1 MWCSQNLTG
10 NDSPKLL
17 ECLHIACS
25 TCVAAK
31 FAELDRNMQMVIH
44 CPVCNMGSQ
53 HDGIIDNQFLIEQSL
68 GSDDNQGN
76 SDSDTKVFNF
86 FFFRLFDKIVIKF
99 CVIRMDFLNYNFF
112 SVIFTCVNETN
123 CLETLMQL

>member
-1 MWCSQNLTG
+1 MTG

-25 TCVAAK
+25 TCVEAK
-31 FAELDRNMQMVIH
+31 FAELDRAMAMVIH

-53 HDGIIDNQFLIEQSL
+53 HDGIIDNQFLIEQSS

-76 SDSDTKVFNF
+76 SDSDTKVFTF
-86 FFFRLFDKIVIKF
+86 
-99 CVIRMDFLNYNFF
+99 
-112 SVIFTCVNETN
+112 
-123 CLETLMQL
+123 

>member
-1 MWCSQNLTG
+1 MTG

-25 TCVAAK
+25 TCVSAK
-31 FAELDRNMQMVIH
+31 FAELDRSMAMVIH

-53 HDGIIDNQFLIEQSL
+53 HEGIIDNQFLIEQSS

-76 SDSDTKVFNF
+76 SDSDTKVFNVIYLDYLI
-86 FFFRLFDKIVIKF
+86 RIKISFYLIH
-99 CVIRMDFLNYNFF
+99 LA
-112 SVIFTCVNETN
+112 
-123 CLETLMQL
+123 LL